1 MRGQPDKER
10 GVPNDRYNYFTTWE
24 DKKMMNFFNNNKT
37 RKVVFAVIAIVM
49 VVAMIAPLAAG
60 MF

>member
-1 MRGQPDKER
+1 
-10 GVPNDRYNYFTTWE
+10 
-24 DKKMMNFFNNNKT
+24 MMNFFNNNKT